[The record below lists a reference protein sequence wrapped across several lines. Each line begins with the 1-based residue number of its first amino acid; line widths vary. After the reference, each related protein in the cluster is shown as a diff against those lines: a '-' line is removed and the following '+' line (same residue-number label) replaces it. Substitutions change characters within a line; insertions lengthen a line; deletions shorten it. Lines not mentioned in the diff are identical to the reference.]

1 MKVDI
6 NIKPKSVNRNQ
17 KTPSSK
23 SSPKGRR
30 PLFPLPKGE
39 GQGEG
44 TKFSVKKNLQ
54 NLLLNKLMAHIPK
67 FINNN
72 SL

>member
-1 MKVDI
+1 MSALKFNPNRSI
-6 NIKPKSVNRNQ
+6 EIKK
-17 KTPSSK
+17 
-23 SSPKGRR
+23 R
-30 PLFPLPKGE
+30 PHLNLLPKGE